1 MKMIKANKTMTAP
14 RRHSTMSDEPCREKE
29 QEPLNT
35 VKLKLSGKTRK
46 KLDLIKRVQDDA
58 IEFAESILD
67 TVREPLIVLDGD
79 LRVVTASRSF
89 YEAFKVK
96 PEETLGQLVYQLGNK
111 QWDIPKLRA
120 LLETILPQK
129 STFDNYEVEH
139 DFTTI
144 GRRTMRLNARQIQR
158 ALGKEPIILLAIE
171 DITEHREIESDLEH
185 ALKEMTALKRYTDDA
200 LEYADSI
207 VNAVHEPLVGL
218 DRDLRVVTA
227 SRSFYATFKVTPEE
241 TLGRLI
247 YQLGNNQ
254 WDIPRLRDLL
264 EKILPQKTTFDNYE
278 VEHDFATI
286 GRRIMLL
293 NGRQI
298 QRAVGKEPIILLAI
312 EDITSRKDLDNRL
325 GKAHQKL
332 EAIQRSTEVSL
343 RYAENIINTV
353 REPLVTLDKDLRI
366 VKVNRSFYEVF
377 KLKPEETL
385 GRLIYSINKGQWNI
399 PKLRELLENILPQ
412 RMQFYNYEVE
422 HNFGAIGRHTLLL
435 NGRQI
440 NREPGKEPGI
450 LLAIED
456 ITERKTVELRL
467 AKAHQEL
474 EAFAYSVAH
483 DLRAPL
489 RGIDWWSLALLEG
502 CKDKLN
508 QKESQY
514 IDLVR
519 SETQVMGRLIDELL
533 TFSKMSRSEMN
544 RQMLDMTA
552 LAQAIVIRLQQ
563 QNPSLQAD
571 FTIQPGLTAEGDAG
585 LIEIALTNLLD
596 NAAKFSGRWSR
607 AAIEFGQVEHA
618 GRKAFFV
625 RDNGVGFD
633 MAYAD
638 KLFGVFQRLHNSSE
652 FAGTGIGLAT
662 VQRIIARHDG
672 SIWAEAVVN
681 QGATFYFTLREPK

>member
-1 MKMIKANKTMTAP
+1 MKMRKAYPTMTAS
-14 RRHSTMSDEPCREKE
+14 RRNNTMRDEPD
-29 QEPLNT
+29 QEIAQASLNP

-46 KLDLIKRVQDDA
+46 KLDLIKRIQEDA

-67 TVREPLIVLDGD
+67 TVREPLIVLDQD

-89 YEAFKVK
+89 YEFFKVK
-96 PEETLGQLVYQLGNK
+96 PAETLGQLIYQLGNN

-144 GRRTMRLNARQIQR
+144 GKRTMRLNARQIQR
-158 ALGKEPIILLAIE
+158 AAGKEPIILLAIE
-171 DITEHREIESDLEH
+171 DITEHREIESDLEN

-207 VNAVHEPLVGL
+207 VNTVHEPLVGL
-218 DRDLRVVTA
+218 DGNLKVVTA
-227 SRSFYATFKVTPEE
+227 SRSFYEFFKVTPEE
-241 TLGRLI
+241 TLGHLI
-247 YQLGNNQ
+247 YDLGDKQ

-264 EKILPQKTTFDNYE
+264 ETILPQKTTFDNYE

-286 GRRIMLL
+286 GRRVMLL
-293 NGRQI
+293 NGRQV

-312 EDITSRKDLDNRL
+312 DDITSRKDLDNRL

-332 EAIQRSTEVSL
+332 ETIQRSTETSL

-353 REPLVTLDKDLRI
+353 REPLVALDKDLRI

-377 KLKPEETL
+377 KLQPEETL
-385 GRLIYSINKGQWNI
+385 GRLIYSIGNGEWNI
-399 PKLRELLENILPQ
+399 PRLRELLENILPNKT
-412 RMQFYNYEVE
+412 QFYNYEVE
-422 HNFGAIGRHTLLL
+422 HNFNAIGRRTMLL

-440 NREPGKEPGI
+440 NKEPGKEPGI

-456 ITERKTVELRL
+456 ITERRTAELRL

-474 EAFAYSVAH
+474 EAFAYSVSH

-489 RGIDWWSLALLEG
+489 RGIDVWSLALLEG

-519 SETQVMGRLIDELL
+519 SETQVMGRLIDDLL
-533 TFSKMSRSEMN
+533 TFSRTSRSKMN
-544 RQMLDMTA
+544 RQRLDMTA
-552 LAQAIVIRLQQ
+552 MAQAVVARLQQ
-563 QNPSLQAD
+563 QNPTLQAD
-571 FTIQPGLTAEGDAG
+571 FIIQPGLMAEGDAG

-607 AAIEFGQVEHA
+607 AVIEFGQVEHA
-618 GRKAFFV
+618 GRKALFV

-638 KLFGVFQRLHNSSE
+638 KLFGVFQRLHKSSE

-662 VQRIIARHDG
+662 VQRIIDRHG
-672 SIWAEAVVN
+672 GLIWAEAVVN
-681 QGATFYFTLREPK
+681 QGATFYFTLRETL